1 MKKNLKTIFAAA
13 LMATSLLTGCVSRG
27 PRCQFAV
34 SNVGAMPLTQV
45 ALTVGDSLKY
55 RSPSIPPKAIVNY
68 RPLRPPV
75 PRTALLAWVSPDG
88 NTVSR
93 EVKIG
98 KGVSKRFRGRVFFE
112 VDEEQQVKVFVLPDL
127 SEEGDPLPWGK
138 PESWEGT
145 VGIPG
150 LSSQE

>member
-1 MKKNLKTIFAAA
+1 MTKNLSSAFCAA
-13 LMATSLLTGCVSRG
+13 LVVSLLSGCVSRS

-34 SNVGAMPLTQV
+34 SNVGETPLREV
-45 ALTVGDSLKY
+45 SLKVGSTLEY
-55 RSPSIPPKAIVNY
+55 ASPSIPPKAIVNY
-68 RPLRPPV
+68 KPLRPPV

-88 NTVSR
+88 EAVSR

-98 KGVSKRFRGRVFFE
+98 NGISKRFRGRVFFE
-112 VDEEQQVKVFVLPDL
+112 VDEKQQVKSYVLPDL
-127 SEEGDPLPWGK
+127 NDVDDPRPWGQ

-150 LSSQE
+150 LNTRE